1 MRSRPVQRFS
11 SPQGHV
17 ITSTPKCDIIP
28 YRTQNPQV
36 HFLERSSIKN
46 KTNTHQSSKFFLHH
60 AIKNIYTYARPHHA
74 QATTPTRRSASIPSH
89 ATHTRECTRRPDI
102 ALVQYKVYQLQ
113 SPNLSLP
120 GPVPS
125 LSYNQIAIQEMMI
138 HRRFQRPTEHQRS
151 RRKRRK
157 R

>member
-1 MRSRPVQRFS
+1 
-11 SPQGHV
+11 
-17 ITSTPKCDIIP
+17 
-28 YRTQNPQV
+28 
-36 HFLERSSIKN
+36 
-46 KTNTHQSSKFFLHH
+46 
-60 AIKNIYTYARPHHA
+60 
-74 QATTPTRRSASIPSH
+74 
-89 ATHTRECTRRPDI
+89 
-102 ALVQYKVYQLQ
+102 VYQHHRT
-113 SPNLSLP
+113 PNLSLP